1 MIHDTDKEYCRI
13 IFDTLTA
20 QGVRTI
26 VSSPGSRNLPLL
38 LAANARSKRLR
49 NIMIADERTASFVA
63 LGIAIATKTP
73 VALCCTSGTAMLNYA
88 PAAAEAFYQGVP
100 LILITAD
107 RPVQW
112 IDQDDSQTIRQFN
125 ALSNITKASFDIP
138 APVVETNENIWYV
151 RRMVAD
157 AVLQA
162 GSPKPGP
169 VHLNVQIDAP
179 LGNTVEYKELKLRNA
194 IISNCED
201 IAPSKELISDIA
213 IRMAGKKV
221 LIVSGF
227 ISDGEMLSKPLK
239 QLVKLPNIEV
249 LAENISNINL
259 DYESSAI
266 DSVFAIT
273 DAEEKESLKPD
284 IVISIGGAL
293 ISRMLKE
300 YLRRYSPEQHWH
312 IGFNDNLVDC
322 FKCIT
327 ANIHTSPL
335 HFFNMLAEELTSER
349 YSCHKDLY
357 DYHADWSRMRRKME
371 VRRASFM
378 NEAGWS
384 ELYVYKTIIQNTPA
398 NYDFYFSNGTPIRY
412 AQLFA
417 QTPGRQCYC
426 NRGVSGIEGTNATA
440 AGMAVARN
448 GNIVL
453 ITGDLSFSY
462 DTGILGLK
470 VLPPDFKIIVI
481 NNNGGGIFRFVK
493 QSRTLDCREDFF
505 SAVNAIPIEGLVKA
519 YNRNYILA
527 DNQAEFAEKLKEFFN
542 TPKALMEIKIDV
554 EKSADILY
562 RYLNTY

>member
-13 IFDTLTA
+13 IFDTLIA

-38 LAANARSKRLR
+38 LAANARSNLLR

-63 LGIAIATKTP
+63 LGIAIATHTP

-88 PAAAEAFYQGVP
+88 PAAAEAYYQGVP

-107 RPVQW
+107 RPIQW

-125 ALSNITKASFDIP
+125 ALSNITKTSFDLP
-138 APVVETNENIWYV
+138 APVVETDENRWYV

-162 GSPKPGP
+162 TSPKPGP

-179 LGNTVEYKELKLRNA
+179 LGDTVEYMYHKLPNA
-194 IISNCED
+194 IFTNCED
-201 IAPSKELISDIA
+201 IAPSKKLISDLANRI
-213 IRMAGKKV
+213 AGKKV

-227 ISDGEMLSKPLK
+227 ISDSEMLSKPLK
-239 QLVKLPNIEV
+239 QLVKLPDIEV
-249 LAENISNINL
+249 LAENISNISL
-259 DYESSAI
+259 DYECSAI

-273 DAEEKESLKPD
+273 KSEEKESLKPD
-284 IVISIGGAL
+284 IVISVGGAL
-293 ISRMLKE
+293 ISRMLKD
-300 YLRRYSPEQHWH
+300 YLRNNPPEQHWH
-312 IGFNDNLVDC
+312 IGFNDNLIDC

-327 ANIHTSPL
+327 ANIRTSPL

-349 YSCHKDLY
+349 FAHNNNVH
-357 DYHADWSRMRRKME
+357 DYHADWNRMRRKME

-378 NEAGWS
+378 NEVGWS
-384 ELYVYKTIIQNTPA
+384 ELYAYKTIIEETPA

-417 QTPGRQCYC
+417 QTPGRKCYC

-440 AGMAVARN
+440 AGMAIARN

-462 DTGILGLK
+462 DTGILGLN
-470 VLPPDFKIIVI
+470 VLPSDFKIIVI

-505 SAVNAIPIEGLVKA
+505 SAINDIPIEGLAKA

-527 DNQAEFAEKLKEFFN
+527 DNQSEFSEKLKEFFS
-542 TPKALMEIKIDV
+542 TPDALMEIRIDV
-554 EKSADILY
+554 ERSAEILCK
-562 RYLNTY
+562 YLNTY